1 VSAPRQAAERAWQ
14 LADGATGAVELIAA
28 AVAHLDAFDFEG
40 ALEVVDPMDGDA
52 ESAMLAIEAI
62 ERRDGAPAALAASAA
77 LSVDAAA
84 VLRADLLLASGRRAD
99 AARQLAAG
107 SGGAAALASVV
118 SAALDAAAPLP
129 PEVSGADALARRGRR
144 RWLAA
149 AASRGISVD
158 VPESVDELVGA
169 AAVAARRDPRMA
181 RELVERA
188 RAIVPARATRIATD
202 LARLAER
209 YDDVAVAATP
219 NPEVVAALT
228 KAERRVA
235 EAVAAGRTNR
245 EVADHLFVS
254 VKTVDFHLQAIYR
267 KLGVRSRT
275 ELAVLMATDR
285 RDAKGTIER

>member
-1 VSAPRQAAERAWQ
+1 M
-14 LADGATGAVELIAA
+14 L
-28 AVAHLDAFDFEG
+28 
-40 ALEVVDPMDGDA
+40 
-52 ESAMLAIEAI
+52 LAIEAI
-62 ERRDGAPAALAASAA
+62 EQRDGAPSALAACAA
-77 LSVDAAA
+77 STALAGDVAAA
-84 VLRADLLLASGRRAD
+84 VRADLLLASGRRAD

-107 SGGAAALASVV
+107 SDDGAAAVVASAVG
-118 SAALDAAAPLP
+118 AALDASAPLP
-129 PEVSGADALARRGRR
+129 PEVRGVDALARRGRR

-149 AASRGISVD
+149 AASRGMAVE
-158 VPESVDELVGA
+158 VPESVDELVAA
-169 AAVAARRDPRMA
+169 AAVAARGDPRAA

-188 RAIVPARATRIATD
+188 RAIVPARATRIAAE
-202 LARLAER
+202 LATLAER

-275 ELAVLMATDR
+275 ELAVLMASDR
-285 RDAKGTIER
+285 REAK